1 MYQEFLND
9 IYKIKIIEKD
19 EVFNYHVGQ
28 ILEKAGLKIV
38 KIEWLHN
45 LLNQFGIRRYQIWA
59 ENKKGEQFAWLTIDA
74 GNNISVV
81 ITQSK

>member
-9 IYKIKIIEKD
+9 IYKIKIIEP
-19 EVFNYHVGQ
+19 EGTFNYHIGQ
-28 ILEKAGLKIV
+28 PLEKAGLKIS

-45 LLNQFGIRRYQIWA
+45 LLNQFGILRYQIWA
-59 ENKKGEQFAWLTIDA
+59 ENKKGEQFAWQTIDA
-74 GNNISVV
+74 GNNISIV